1 MTRTLESLDG
11 GVLPNPDIFQFF
23 AELSRQARLDVLDLA
38 TSTLADQT
46 LMMTLPNGQE
56 VAMGDVLRLQFED
69 GIDWL
74 AGTFEREDVDG
85 SRPWLSEAPAEI
97 QLTIEVAP
105 ISERLSGLTVER
117 FDPDPR
123 DFMP

>member
-1 MTRTLESLDG
+1 MIAVASGMVRMVLKPLSESGERCTLICTR
-11 GVLPNPDIFQFF
+11 
-23 AELSRQARLDVLDLA
+23 LSKGFVQ
-38 TSTLADQT
+38 

-56 VAMGDVLRLQFED
+56 VAMGEVLRLQFED
-69 GIDWL
+69 GMDWL